1 MIDPRGEPISF
12 GSNAE
17 DEKWTSLSGSR
28 KRLTDPSAGE
38 AYAIAYLFR
47 NRLSSQVM
55 NNATDFNSE
64 SEALTTR
71 TRVAINDRNS
81 MRHLL
86 VCLIAVLICV
96 GVQMV
101 QSASL
106 TSRPSTQDSVL
117 LGRHLAYLALSL
129 GFAWTASNISAVWLQ
144 QNAVRLYI
152 VLVFLLFALLV
163 PGIGTRVNG
172 SQRWL
177 RFAGLSLQ
185 PSELGRIVMP
195 ILAASL
201 LVKLRNTKGFGLTTV
216 PGVLFPIMIVAPLVA
231 IEPDLGA
238 TVFLLIGYALT
249 LFLGGWPLRY
259 FVTCACCV
267 IPAAASLLILR
278 PYQMQR
284 ISGFMDA
291 WKDLSQAPWQI
302 RQSLMS
308 IGSGGIEGTGIG
320 SGWQKLS
327 YLPEANTDFVFAVIG
342 EELGLV
348 GTLAVCFV
356 WMAVFLTGRSVLQHL
371 PRTSFEWILGT
382 TLLVQLLFQAM
393 ANIAVVTALVPPKG
407 VPHPFISY
415 GGTNLLVS
423 VVAVGLIVGM
433 SRNSPTHSLNSD
445 P

>member
-1 MIDPRGEPISF
+1 
-12 GSNAE
+12 
-17 DEKWTSLSGSR
+17 
-28 KRLTDPSAGE
+28 
-38 AYAIAYLFR
+38 
-47 NRLSSQVM
+47 M
-55 NNATDFNSE
+55 NNATDSKYE
-64 SEALTTR
+64 SETLTAR
-71 TRVAINDRNS
+71 LRSAIHDRSN
-81 MRHLL
+81 MQHLL
-86 VCLIAVLICV
+86 VCLIGVLICV

-129 GFAWTASNISAVWLQ
+129 SFAWIASNISAAWLQ

-152 VLVFLLFALLV
+152 VLVLLLIVLLV

-177 RFAGLSLQ
+177 RFSGLSLQ

-195 ILAASL
+195 IVAAAL
-201 LVKLRNTKGFGLTTV
+201 LVKLRNTTGFGLKSV
-216 PGVLFPIMIVAPLVA
+216 PGVLLPILIVGPLVA

-238 TVFLLIGYALT
+238 TVFLLIGYTLT

-259 FVTCACCV
+259 FIACACCV

-308 IGSGGIEGTGIG
+308 IGSGGLQGTGIG

-348 GTLAVCFV
+348 GTVAVCFV
-356 WMAVFLTGRSVLQHL
+356 WISVFLTGRSVLQHL

-433 SRNSPTHSLNSD
+433 SRNSPAYSLNSD

>member
-1 MIDPRGEPISF
+1 
-12 GSNAE
+12 
-17 DEKWTSLSGSR
+17 
-28 KRLTDPSAGE
+28 
-38 AYAIAYLFR
+38 
-47 NRLSSQVM
+47 M
-55 NNATDFNSE
+55 NNVADFKSE
-64 SEALTTR
+64 SDSLATPLRSAMDVRSST
-71 TRVAINDRNS
+71 
-81 MRHLL
+81 RHLL
-86 VCLIAVLICV
+86 VCLVGILICV

-106 TSRPSTQDSVL
+106 TSRPSEQDSVF

-129 GFAWTASNISAVWLQ
+129 VCAWIASNVSSDWLQ
-144 QNAVRLYI
+144 RNAVRLYA
-152 VLVFLLFALLV
+152 VLLFLLIVLLV
-163 PGIGTRVNG
+163 PGIGSRING
-172 SQRWL
+172 AQRWL
-177 RFAGLSLQ
+177 RFGGLSLQ

-195 ILAASL
+195 IMAASL
-201 LVKLRNTKGFGLTTV
+201 LVKLRNTSGFGLRTL
-216 PGVLFPIMIVAPLVA
+216 PGTLLPILIVAPLVA

-238 TVFLLIGYALT
+238 TVFLMTGYALA

-278 PYQMQR
+278 PYQAQR

-308 IGSGGIEGTGIG
+308 IGSGGLEGTGIG

-342 EELGLV
+342 EELGLI
-348 GTLAVCFV
+348 GTLAVCAV
-356 WMAVFLTGRSVLQHL
+356 WMAVFFTGRAVLKHL
-371 PRTSFEWILGT
+371 PKTSFEWILGT

-423 VVAVGLIVGM
+423 LITVGLIVGM
-433 SRNSPTHSLNSD
+433 SRKSVPVE
-445 P
+445 

>member
-1 MIDPRGEPISF
+1 
-12 GSNAE
+12 
-17 DEKWTSLSGSR
+17 
-28 KRLTDPSAGE
+28 
-38 AYAIAYLFR
+38 
-47 NRLSSQVM
+47 M
-55 NNATDFNSE
+55 NNSPDFYSE
-64 SEALTTR
+64 PDTLPERLRAALNDR
-71 TRVAINDRNS
+71 TR
-81 MRHLL
+81 MQHLL
-86 VCLIAVLICV
+86 VCLVGVLICV

-106 TSRPSTQDSVL
+106 TSRPSEQDSVF
-117 LGRHLAYLALSL
+117 LGRHLAYLALSMVC
-129 GFAWTASNISAVWLQ
+129 AWVASNISAEWLQ
-144 QNAVRLYI
+144 RYAVRMYA
-152 VLVFLLFALLV
+152 VLLFLLVILLV
-163 PGIGTRVNG
+163 PGIGSRVNG
-172 SQRWL
+172 AQRWL
-177 RFAGLSLQ
+177 RFSGFSLQ

-195 ILAASL
+195 ILAASML
-201 LVKLRNTKGFGLTTV
+201 IKLRNTSGFGLKTV
-216 PGVLFPIMIVAPLVA
+216 PRVLFPILIVAPVVA

-238 TVFLLIGYALT
+238 TVFLLIGYSLT

-259 FVTCACCV
+259 FVTCACCA

-278 PYQMQR
+278 PYQVER

-291 WKDLSQAPWQI
+291 WENLSQAPWQI

-308 IGSGGIEGTGIG
+308 IGSGGLKGTGIG

-342 EELGLV
+342 EELGLL
-348 GTLAVCFV
+348 GTLALCFV
-356 WMAVFLTGRSVLQHL
+356 WISVFLTGCAALRHL

-423 VVAVGLIVGM
+423 LIAVGLIVGM
-433 SRNSPTHSLNSD
+433 SRTSKAAG
-445 P
+445 

>member
-1 MIDPRGEPISF
+1 
-12 GSNAE
+12 
-17 DEKWTSLSGSR
+17 
-28 KRLTDPSAGE
+28 
-38 AYAIAYLFR
+38 
-47 NRLSSQVM
+47 M
-55 NNATDFNSE
+55 NNVTDFNPE
-64 SEALTTR
+64 SASLATR
-71 TRVAINDRNS
+71 LHSAMNDRSN

-86 VCLIAVLICV
+86 VCLVGVLICL

-106 TSRPSTQDSVL
+106 TSRPSEQDTVL
-117 LGRHLAYLALSL
+117 LGRHLAYLALCLSC
-129 GFAWTASNISAVWLQ
+129 AWVASGISADFLRRQAW
-144 QNAVRLYI
+144 RLYAG
-152 VLVFLLFALLV
+152 LLFLLIILLV
-163 PGIGTRVNG
+163 PGIGSRING
-172 SQRWL
+172 AQRWL
-177 RFAGLSLQ
+177 RFAALSLQ

-195 ILAASL
+195 IVAASM
-201 LVKLRNTKGFGLTTV
+201 LVNLRDTTGFGLKTV
-216 PGVLFPIMIVAPLVA
+216 PGILLPILLVAPLVA

-238 TVFLLIGYALT
+238 TVFLITGYALT

-259 FVTCACCV
+259 FVACACCV

-308 IGSGGIEGTGIG
+308 IGSGGLEGTGIG
-320 SGWQKLS
+320 GGWQKLS

-342 EELGLV
+342 EELGLI
-348 GTLAVCFV
+348 GTLSVCFV
-356 WMAVFLTGRSVLQHL
+356 WIAVFLTGRMVLRHL
-371 PRTSFEWILGT
+371 DRTSFEWILGT
-382 TLLVQLLFQAM
+382 TLLVQLLLQAM

-423 VVAVGLIVGM
+423 LVAVGLIVGM
-433 SRNSPTHSLNSD
+433 SRTPPPILSD
-445 P
+445 

>member
-1 MIDPRGEPISF
+1 
-12 GSNAE
+12 
-17 DEKWTSLSGSR
+17 
-28 KRLTDPSAGE
+28 
-38 AYAIAYLFR
+38 
-47 NRLSSQVM
+47 M
-55 NNATDFNSE
+55 NNAADSISE
-64 SEALTTR
+64 PDSLSSR
-71 TRVAINDRNS
+71 LRFAISDRS
-81 MRHLL
+81 SLRHLL
-86 VCLIAVLICV
+86 VCLIGILVCV

-106 TSRPSTQDSVL
+106 TSRPSEQDTVF

-129 GFAWTASNISAVWLQ
+129 GCAWIASKISADWLQ
-144 QNAVRLYI
+144 QNAFRLYI
-152 VLVFLLFALLV
+152 LLLVLLIALLI
-163 PGIGTRVNG
+163 PGIGSRING
-172 SQRWL
+172 AQRWL

-195 ILAASL
+195 VLAASTL
-201 LVKLRNTKGFGLTTV
+201 IRLRNTSGFRLTTV
-216 PGVLFPIMIVAPLVA
+216 PATLLPVLIAAPLVA

-238 TVFLLIGYALT
+238 TVFLVTGYTLT

-259 FVTCACCV
+259 FVACIFCV
-267 IPAAASLLILR
+267 VPAAASLLILR

-291 WKDLSQAPWQI
+291 WRDVSQAPWQV

-308 IGSGGIEGTGIG
+308 IGSGGLDGTGIG
-320 SGWQKLS
+320 GGWQKLS

-342 EELGLV
+342 EELGLL

-356 WMAVFLTGRSVLQHL
+356 WIAVFLTGRSVLRHL

-423 VVAVGLIVGM
+423 LIAVGLIVGM
-433 SRNSPTHSLNSD
+433 SRSERQPAE
-445 P
+445 

>member
-1 MIDPRGEPISF
+1 MDVHVQQPLLTDRSSAG
-12 GSNAE
+12 
-17 DEKWTSLSGSR
+17 R
-28 KRLTDPSAGE
+28 RLTNST
-38 AYAIAYLFR
+38 
-47 NRLSSQVM
+47 STSQCTSQQIM
-55 NNATDFNSE
+55 NNAPDSFSE
-64 SEALTTR
+64 PDSLTSR
-71 TRVAINDRNS
+71 LRSVVSDRS
-81 MRHLL
+81 SLRHLL
-86 VCLIAVLICV
+86 VCLVGILICV

-106 TSRPSTQDSVL
+106 TSRPSEQDAVF
-117 LGRHLAYLALSL
+117 LGRHLACLALSL
-129 GFAWTASNISAVWLQ
+129 GCAWIASMFSATWLR
-144 QNAVRLYI
+144 QNAFRLYA
-152 VLVFLLFALLV
+152 VLLFLLIILLV
-163 PGIGTRVNG
+163 PGIGSRING
-172 SQRWL
+172 AQRWL

-195 ILAASL
+195 ILAASIL
-201 LVKLRNTKGFGLTTV
+201 FRLRSTIGFGLKTV
-216 PGVLFPIMIVAPLVA
+216 PGTLLPILIAAPLVA

-238 TVFLLIGYALT
+238 TVFLVVGYTLT

-259 FVTCACCV
+259 FVTCVCCI

-291 WKDLSQAPWQI
+291 WRDVSQAPWQL

-308 IGSGGIEGTGIG
+308 IGSGGLVGTGIG
-320 SGWQKLS
+320 GGWQKLS

-342 EELGLV
+342 EELGLI

-356 WMAVFLTGRSVLQHL
+356 WIAVFLTGRSVLRHL

-423 VVAVGLIVGM
+423 LIAVGLIVGM
-433 SRNSPTHSLNSD
+433 SRSEPQTTMSYT
-445 P
+445 